1 MSKVYGRVSDIMRT
15 GKISA
20 KGQITDLS
28 QNFKL
33 KNGIP
38 FSLYLRPK
46 TAIDEADRIIHCRL
60 YQESETSPVPVGFSD
75 WQPLAIMELAA
86 DTALLDECDVFWG
99 AGEEAIP

>member
-1 MSKVYGRVSDIMRT
+1 MNTYGYVSEFMRA
-15 GKISA
+15 GKIAA

-46 TAIDEADRIIHCRL
+46 TVTDEADRIIHCQL
-60 YQESETSPVPVGFSD
+60 YQEPEISSVPVGFND
-75 WQPLAIMELAA
+75 WQPLAIMELTA
-86 DTALLDECDVFWG
+86 DTTLLDECDVWWG
-99 AGEEAIP
+99 AGEEARL